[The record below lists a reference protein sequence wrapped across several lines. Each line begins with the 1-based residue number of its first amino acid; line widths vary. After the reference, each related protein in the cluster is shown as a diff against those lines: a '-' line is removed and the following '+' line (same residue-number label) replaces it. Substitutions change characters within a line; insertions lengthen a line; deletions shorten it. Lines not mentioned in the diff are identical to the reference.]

1 MALMTDRL
9 RVALVGAGP
18 WARTV
23 HAPVIAAHPET
34 ELVGVWARRP
44 DAAAALAGAH
54 GAEPFDSLPSL
65 IGAADIVA
73 FAVPPAVQVPF
84 AIEAARAGR
93 HLILEK
99 PIASTLD
106 DAYRL
111 VDAVSTA
118 GVAGLVMLVLRFAP
132 ETKAWLGSVT
142 SVGGWR
148 AGSTRW
154 LSGALLGGPYSV
166 SPWRHEDGALADV
179 GPHSIDIIDA
189 ALGEVTD
196 VLAASY
202 AEPDVW
208 HLILGHRGGATST
221 VSLSL
226 GLPLVPTITSA
237 EVYGEHGYS
246 ALPPRSTPAPDSYA
260 ALLDDLVGMVRGG
273 TTQHPCDVH
282 RGLHLQRVLH
292 AARELCRR

>member
-1 MALMTDRL
+1 MTDRL

-18 WARTV
+18 WATTV

-34 ELVGVWARRP
+34 ELVGVWGRRP
-44 DAAAALAGAH
+44 EVAAALAGAH
-54 GAEPFDSLPSL
+54 GAEPFDSAPSL
-65 IGAADIVA
+65 IAAADVVA
-73 FAVPPAVQVPF
+73 FAVPPAVQVQF

-99 PIASTLD
+99 PVASNLD
-106 DAYRL
+106 EAYRL

-118 GVAGLVMLVLRFAP
+118 GVASLMMLVMRFTP
-132 ETKAWLGSVT
+132 EIKEWLESVT
-142 SVGGWR
+142 SAGGWR
-148 AGSTRW
+148 AGSARW

-166 SPWRHEDGALADV
+166 SSWRQEDGALADV
-179 GPHSIDIIDA
+179 GPHTIDLIDA

-202 AEPDVW
+202 AEPDMW

-221 VSLSL
+221 VSLSMR
-226 GLPLVPTITSA
+226 LPLVPTITAA
-237 EVYGEHGYS
+237 EVYGEHGCS
-246 ALPPRSTPAPDSYA
+246 AMPPRSTSAADSYA
-260 ALLDDLVGMVRGG
+260 ALLNDLVGMVRGG
-273 TTQHPCDVH
+273 TMQHPCDVH

-292 AARELCRR
+292 AARELCRRR